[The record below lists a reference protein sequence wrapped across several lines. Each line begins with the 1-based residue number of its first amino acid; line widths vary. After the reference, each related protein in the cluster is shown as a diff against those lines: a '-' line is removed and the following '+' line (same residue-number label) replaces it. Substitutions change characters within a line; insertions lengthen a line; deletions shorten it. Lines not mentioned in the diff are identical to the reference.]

1 MYSIMFHSIKKSKA
15 MSNFETLATIQTDD
29 IILLFLVVIVAMIIR
44 DDIKNKGL
52 RRW

>member
-1 MYSIMFHSIKKSKA
+1 

-29 IILLFLVVIVAMIIR
+29 IILLFLVIIVVMIIR